1 MIKVLEF
8 DIKFLN
14 KSWEWLNDEDL
25 QKLIISPRISKKQQE
40 EWFYSLKNKKNYYIK
55 GIEYNGEKIGVL
67 GLKNITQNK
76 GEYFGYIGERE
87 YWGLGIGKFML
98 KYIEEYCKKI
108 KLKKIYLKVLKNNK
122 RAFLLYKRFGYK
134 IIEVQESIYIME
146 KDVI

>member
-14 KSWEWLNDEDL
+14 KSWEWLNDEEL

>member
-8 DIKFLN
+8 DISFLN
-14 KSWEWLNDEDL
+14 KSWKWLNDEDL

>member
-14 KSWEWLNDEDL
+14 KSWEWLNDEEL

-108 KLKKIYLKVLKNNK
+108 KLKKIYLKVLKNNQ

>member
-8 DIKFLN
+8 DISFLN
-14 KSWEWLNDEDL
+14 KSWKWLNDEEL

-87 YWGLGIGKFML
+87 YWGLGIGKAML
-98 KYIEEYCKKI
+98 KYIEEYSRKI
-108 KLKKIYLKVLKNNK
+108 KLKKIYLKVLKNNQ
-122 RAFLLYKRFGYK
+122 RAFFLYKKLGYK
-134 IIEVQESIYIME
+134 TIEVQESIYIME